1 MEYSTTGSPLHIK
14 TMSIDPNKELFD
26 SSAPPPASSPPATP
40 AEDPDEARER
50 EIEGGGAGDG
60 GTLVLS
66 VTDPQQIGEGRNA
79 TTFYRIDVRQG
90 HYSSDPIASVRR
102 RYSDFQWLFQRL
114 HAEKPGA
121 IVPIIPHKQAV
132 SKSKRLSEELIEERR
147 VHLERFLGGVQVHPE
162 LEGAP
167 SLAAF
172 FSPDA
177 EVFEAA
183 KKANP
188 GNGSGENDSDDTS
201 SPTKKTAEK
210 VKHFFVKAGVKVKV
224 ARGGELEETRD
235 GAQMEEVESYLS
247 TLESHVK
254 ALSKATL
261 YLVSVSK
268 DTSTTM
274 HELGQ
279 SLFGLHQ
286 TYDPESAANSNADSE
301 PPTHASNLPSMKTI
315 STVFASLSAVNKV
328 KSDENQSKVGTP
340 MNELE
345 WSIKAAHLSIKRRK
359 NCQLEY
365 NTYLQQIKNREAS
378 LEKITNAA
386 TLNPQSGSSS
396 DSKIAEAQKLLDEG
410 KQSAKK
416 ALKELDTVTQ
426 RVFREMDRFKR
437 GMDEKLRKLY
447 VSHARVQVDYSRQL
461 DAEWGKLLPI
471 SSGGSGS
478 GGSANGAGGA
488 AASRSVSPSGSKEA
502 EMLMI

>member
-1 MEYSTTGSPLHIK
+1 
-14 TMSIDPNKELFD
+14 MSIDPNKELFD

-40 AEDPDEARER
+40 AEDSVEAREW
-50 EIEGGGAGDG
+50 EIEGGGGGGDG

-66 VTDPQQIGEGRNA
+66 VTDPQQIGEGRSA

-121 IVPIIPHKQAV
+121 IVPIIPHTQAV
-132 SKSKRLSEELIEERR
+132 QITKRLGEDLIEERR
-147 VHLERFLGGVQVHPE
+147 VHLERFLGKVQVHPE

-188 GNGSGENDSDDTS
+188 GNGGGESDLDELS
-201 SPTKKTAEK
+201 SPTQKAKEK

-235 GAQMEEVESYLS
+235 GKQMEEVEQYLS
-247 TLESHVK
+247 TLETHVK

-261 YLVSVSK
+261 YLVNVSK

-286 TYDPESAANSNADSE
+286 TYDPESAANNNADDE
-301 PPTHASNLPSMKTI
+301 PRKKSNLPSMKTI
-315 STVFASLSAVNKV
+315 SNVFASLSAINKV
-328 KSDENQSKVGTP
+328 KSDENQSKVGSP

-345 WSIKAAHLSIKRRK
+345 WNIKAAHLSIKRRK
-359 NCQLEY
+359 NCQLTY
-365 NTYLQQIKNREAS
+365 NTYLQQIKNREAT
-378 LEKITNAA
+378 LEKVTMAA
-386 TLNPQSGSSS
+386 ALNQGPGAG
-396 DSKIAEAQKLLDEG
+396 DAKIAEAQKLLDTA
-410 KQSAKK
+410 KQSANK
-416 ALKELDTVTQ
+416 ALVELDAVTQ

-437 GMDEKLRKLY
+437 GVDEKLRMLY
-447 VSHARVQVDYSRQL
+447 VSHARCQVDYSQQL
-461 DAEWGKLLPI
+461 DAEWGKLLPNNG
-471 SSGGSGS
+471 GGSVN
-478 GGSANGAGGA
+478 AAGGA
-488 AASRSVSPSGSKEA
+488 RSVSPAGSKEA
-502 EMLMI
+502 ETLMI